1 METVGI
7 RELKQNLS
15 RYIQKVKLGER
26 IVITDRKKE
35 VAVLLPLNMVSE
47 EDRLLRLVQNGIAK
61 WSGKKPSGSMP
72 RRIPSKGKSVSDAVI
87 EDRR

>member
-15 RYIQKVKLGER
+15 KYIKKTRLGEK
-26 IVITDRKKE
+26 IIITDHKKE
-35 VAVLLPLNMVSE
+35 VAVLLPFTKEETESE
-47 EDRLLRLVQNGIAK
+47 KLTALVKEGIIK
-61 WSGKKPSGSMP
+61 WKGSKPTG
-72 RRIPSKGKSVSDAVI
+72 SVSKPRILGPSVADAVL

>member
-15 RYIQKVKLGER
+15 KYIDKTRRGEK
-26 IVITDRKKE
+26 IIITDRKKE
-35 VAVLLPLNMVSE
+35 VAFLLPFVGEESENEKLMSLVKEGFIEWKGSKPKGSVAKPLNTS
-47 EDRLLRLVQNGIAK
+47 L
-61 WSGKKPSGSMP
+61 
-72 RRIPSKGKSVSDAVI
+72 SVSDAVI

>member
-15 RYIQKVKLGER
+15 KYIKKTQHGER
-26 IVITDRKKE
+26 IIITDRKKE
-35 VAVLLPLNMVSE
+35 VALLLPFTKEETEGEKLTAMLKEGMIQWKGGKPKGTVS
-47 EDRLLRLVQNGIAK
+47 
-61 WSGKKPSGSMP
+61 KP
-72 RRIPSKGKSVSDAVI
+72 RILGPTVAEAVI

>member
-47 EDRLLRLVQNGIAK
+47 DDRLLRLVQNGIAN
-61 WSGKKPSGSMP
+61 WSGKKPSSLSS
-72 RRIPSKGKSVSDAVI
+72 RIISKGKSVSDAVI